1 MAELQSQSNAYKN
14 QKRNQAKILT
24 REALF
29 VNEYIQIKHE
39 NIYNEAAA
47 FYNQL
52 NKKHDR
58 KPDLRKTNEFR
69 IWKNQ
74 MAAAK
79 GQPQTKIPRE
89 KEYTYNR
96 TQYKDIVIFPTAEIP
111 KEKPKSFNL
120 LTMDLNI
127 PLMAIPQH
135 STANGIVMEN
145 DQSPDPPATQA
156 VTVIQEGDQVPIPFI
171 EDDLLIDPSITDQ
184 LMPEIVNEIIHD
196 LQSDPCIKD
205 LIDGIENIGEEIPEP
220 EIVNEIIHDLQPDPC
235 VKDLIDGGEEIPE
248 PEIVN
253 QIIHDL
259 QSDPCV
265 KDLMDGI
272 EEEIP
277 ELELEID
284 LPNDPLEEESLF
296 W

>member
-1 MAELQSQSNAYKN
+1 MAELKQANAYKN

-29 VNEYIQIKHE
+29 VNEYLQAKYE
-39 NIYNEAAA
+39 NIYIEAAA

-52 NKKHDR
+52 NKKYDR

-69 IWKNQ
+69 LWKNQ

-79 GQPQTKIPRE
+79 GQPQTKIPRP

-96 TQYKDIVIFPTAEIP
+96 TQYRDITIFPTTQIP
-111 KEKPKSFNL
+111 KEKPKTSNL
-120 LTMDLNI
+120 LTMNLNI

-135 STANGIVMEN
+135 STANGIAIQN
-145 DQSPDPPATQA
+145 DQSTDPPTTDA
-156 VTVIQEGDQVPIPFI
+156 VTVIQEGDQVPIPFTQ
-171 EDDLLIDPSITDQ
+171 DDLLIDPSITDE
-184 LMPEIVNEIIHD
+184 LSDEIVDKIVQDLQSDPSIKDIMDGFEDIQEEAEIVDKIVQD

-205 LIDGIENIGEEIPEP
+205 IMDGIEDIQEEIPE
-220 EIVNEIIHDLQPDPC
+220 
-235 VKDLIDGGEEIPE
+235 
-248 PEIVN
+248 
-253 QIIHDL
+253 
-259 QSDPCV
+259 
-265 KDLMDGI
+265 M
-272 EEEIP
+272 
-277 ELELEID
+277 ELEID